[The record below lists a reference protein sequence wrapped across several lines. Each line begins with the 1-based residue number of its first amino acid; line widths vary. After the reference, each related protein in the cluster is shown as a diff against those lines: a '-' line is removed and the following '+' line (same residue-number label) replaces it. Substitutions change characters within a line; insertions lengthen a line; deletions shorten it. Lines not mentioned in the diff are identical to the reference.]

1 MEWIATYLWEL
12 FIFVEVIFWL
22 LIILF
27 LILRYILQ
35 WKSASIGILPL
46 FVATIIADLF
56 LGWVDYQQ
64 TGEFSLFQII
74 VVIFVIYAVTSG
86 RSDFQR
92 LDAWVQRKIAAWK
105 GEPEPELTV
114 KPVPKFGKEHAKH
127 ERRGWYSHAISFVV
141 ILIMFY
147 FVSGPHALFEW
158 TDLFN
163 PEFYQMWWTEEA
175 HGLFAEETINQIV
188 KVWLIILVID
198 GIISFSYTVSP
209 RKEKTS

>member
-1 MEWIATYLWEL
+1 MFKYGKKFLKALVSTERKIYSRSIFKEKSILERMFHQLMEWIATYLWEL

-114 KPVPKFGKEHAKH
+114 KPVP
-127 ERRGWYSHAISFVV
+127 
-141 ILIMFY
+141 
-147 FVSGPHALFEW
+147 
-158 TDLFN
+158 
-163 PEFYQMWWTEEA
+163 
-175 HGLFAEETINQIV
+175 IV
-188 KVWLIILVID
+188 M
-198 GIISFSYTVSP
+198 
-209 RKEKTS
+209 